1 MKITGLI
8 KKLFND
14 KRVRFLFVGGIN
26 TVVGYGAYALFI
38 AIGLNPY
45 LATTFSTIIGV
56 INSYFWNKYFT
67 FRQPKK
73 SLTEVLRFVSVYAI
87 SYVANLLLVYLFVDC
102 WGMDKYIS
110 GAVCLF
116 VVTIVSYVGHNFF
129 SFKNL
134 IYKTLNL
141 D

>member
-8 KKLFND
+8 KKLFGD
-14 KRVRFLFVGGIN
+14 KRIRFLFVGGIN

-38 AIGLNPY
+38 AAGLNAY
-45 LATTFSTIIGV
+45 LATTFSTVIGV

-73 SLTEVLRFVSVYAI
+73 SLAEILRFVLVYAI
-87 SYVANLLLVYLFVDC
+87 SYTANLGLVYIFVDTL
-102 WGMDKYIS
+102 GMNSYIS

-129 SFKNL
+129 SFKE
-134 IYKTLNL
+134 TAEPEE
-141 D
+141 